1 MSRLRSL
8 ALAGVVT
15 VFALAP
21 AGASGVARADPPAPG
36 DECTVLHA
44 TTRDAND
51 RLMWCNPTMT
61 GPHTLVWQYGG
72 PS

>member
-8 ALAGVVT
+8 PLAGIAA
-15 VFALAP
+15 VFALMP
-21 AGASGVARADPPAPG
+21 AAASGVARADPPAPG

-44 TTRDAND
+44 TTRDVNN
-51 RLMWCNPTMT
+51 RLMWCNPTTT